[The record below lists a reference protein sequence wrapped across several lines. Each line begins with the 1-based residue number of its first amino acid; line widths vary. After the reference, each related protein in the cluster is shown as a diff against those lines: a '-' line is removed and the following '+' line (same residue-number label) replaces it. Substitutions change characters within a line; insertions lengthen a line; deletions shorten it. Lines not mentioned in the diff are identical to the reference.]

1 MYLQRP
7 FCHGI
12 LYICRFQGL
21 GHGHFGEAIAYHRR
35 REEEDGETFL
45 SLKVYLREFLTFFF
59 KVKFTKVQDSL
70 FNDSFPA

>member
-1 MYLQRP
+1 MD
-7 FCHGI
+7 I
-12 LYICRFQGL
+12 LGRLLPTIDGR
-21 GHGHFGEAIAYHRR
+21 
-35 REEEDGETFL
+35 EEDGETFL

>member
-1 MYLQRP
+1 MD
-7 FCHGI
+7 I
-12 LYICRFQGL
+12 LGRLLPTIDG
-21 GHGHFGEAIAYHRR
+21 